1 MSLQPFSRLRARAAA
16 LPRAHVDTDQI
27 IPKQFL
33 TRLERSGYGRC
44 CFHDW
49 RWLPDGSPDPAFEL
63 NRPEAVGAAILL
75 AGENFGCGSSREHAA
90 WALRD
95 AGFRVI
101 IAPGFADIF
110 AENAVNTG
118 IVPARVS
125 REASVELFAMAG
137 RGPLELIVDL
147 AEESIIA
154 IGGFRTA
161 FEITPHR
168 KHRLRRGLDPIGVT
182 LQYADDLTAFEARQS

>member
-1 MSLQPFSRLRARAAA
+1 MLQPFTRLRARAAA

-63 NRPEAVGAAILL
+63 NRPEAAGAAILL

-95 AGFRVI
+95 AGFRVVV
-101 IAPGFADIF
+101 APSFADIF

-125 REASVELFAMAG
+125 REASLELFAMAVP
-137 RGPLELIVDL
+137 GPLELIVDL
-147 AEESIIA
+147 EEQSIVA
-154 IGGFRTA
+154 VGGYRTG

-168 KHRLRRGLDPIGVT
+168 RHRLRHGLDPIGVT
-182 LQYADDLTAFEARQS
+182 LQYADDITAFEARKS